1 MENSEHHQVKVAAI
15 IVSHNRRELLQRCI
29 DKLHIQTYPL
39 DKILIVDNGSEN
51 DVIIYLE
58 SIKSGDKRI
67 ELLLQENLGGA
78 GGFANGMKYALSEF
92 IDLDYLWL
100 MDDDGY
106 PTESALK
113 ELVDASK
120 QLDKTILNSFVVS
133 DLSTKEM
140 SFPFYN
146 GIDKMLDEKK
156 DIRYFVNKANFF
168 NGTFIPTTVI
178 DRLGFPIAKLFVKG
192 DELEYF
198 ERALIKLRIP
208 LVTVRDSVFVHPP
221 NTTDPEEDI
230 PLNKIWHTYFTIR
243 NMFYSHSFESSLF
256 QAKGIKHLIRMY
268 LYFNYWM
275 QYRNEIL
282 EFQVTNKRLKK
293 KIIFLALWHN
303 ITKNYKLKPKD
314 INDLVNKN

>member
-1 MENSEHHQVKVAAI
+1 MENSEYNQVKVAAI

-29 DKLHIQTYPL
+29 DRLQKQTYLP
-39 DKILIVDNGSEN
+39 DKILIVDNGSED

-58 SIKSGDKRI
+58 SIKSADKRI
-67 ELLLQENLGGA
+67 ELLIQENLGSA

-120 QLDKTILNSFVVS
+120 QFGKSILNSFVVS
-133 DLSTKEM
+133 DSSTKEM

-146 GIDKMLDEKK
+146 GIDKMLDENK

-168 NGTFIPTTVI
+168 NGTFIPRPVVN
-178 DRLGFPIAKLFVKG
+178 RLGFPIAKLFVKG

-221 NTTDPEEDI
+221 NTTKSSEDV
-230 PLNKIWHTYFTIR
+230 PLGKIWHTYFELR
-243 NMFYSHSFESSLF
+243 NRFYSHSFESRLS
-256 QAKGIKHLIRMY
+256 QAKSIRHLIRMY
-268 LYFNYWM
+268 LYFKYWV
-275 QYRNEIL
+275 QYRNEVL

-314 INDLVNKN
+314 INDLVSKN

>member
-1 MENSEHHQVKVAAI
+1 MENSEYHQVKVAAI

-29 DKLHIQTYPL
+29 DKLQMQTYPL
-39 DKILIVDNGSEN
+39 EKILIVDNGSEN

-58 SIKSGDKRI
+58 SIKNIDKRI

-78 GGFANGMKYALSEF
+78 GGFANGMKHALSEF
-92 IDLDYLWL
+92 IDLDFLWL

-113 ELVDASK
+113 ELVVASK
-120 QLDKTILNSFVVS
+120 QFDQSILNSFVVS
-133 DLSTKEM
+133 DSSTKEM

-146 GIDKMLDEKK
+146 GIDKRLDENK

-168 NGTFIPTTVI
+168 NGTFIPRSVV

-198 ERALIKLRIP
+198 ERALIKFRIP

-221 NTTDPEEDI
+221 NNTKSCEDV
-230 PLNKIWHTYFTIR
+230 PLGKIWHTYFDLR
-243 NMFYSHSFESSLF
+243 NMFYSHRFESSLS
-256 QAKGIKHLIRMY
+256 QAKSIKHLIRLY
-268 LYFNYWM
+268 LYFKYWI
-275 QYRNEIL
+275 QYRNEVL

-303 ITKNYKLKPKD
+303 IIKNYKLKPKD
-314 INDLVNKN
+314 INNLLNKN